1 MIDGLGAK
9 THNSSDFLKKVQNKD
24 DEKDLEKKISELP
37 KNLTE
42 GRYLE
47 VGNRPW

>member
-1 MIDGLGAK
+1 MVK
-9 THNSSDFLKKVQNKD
+9 NVKD
-24 DEKDLEKKISELP
+24 KADEKDLDAKIAELP